1 VSLTRNDYALGDNH
15 TFNKEIW
22 EKVLASY
29 EGAEVG
35 DFSSVSKARYERVLA
50 AKKAHEEAGK
60 AFEYGIKEFVLSYGE
75 SALFM
80 GLLGDAKEGKVKL
93 EWVKVLFGK

>member
-1 VSLTRNDYALGDNH
+1 M
-15 TFNKEIW
+15 
-22 EKVLASY
+22 
-29 EGAEVG
+29 G
-35 DFSSVSKARYERVLA
+35 DFNGVSKARYERVLA

-80 GLLGDAKEGKVKL
+80 GLLGDAKEGKVRL
-93 EWVKVLFGK
+93 DWVRVLFGKFYLPLLLPENQ